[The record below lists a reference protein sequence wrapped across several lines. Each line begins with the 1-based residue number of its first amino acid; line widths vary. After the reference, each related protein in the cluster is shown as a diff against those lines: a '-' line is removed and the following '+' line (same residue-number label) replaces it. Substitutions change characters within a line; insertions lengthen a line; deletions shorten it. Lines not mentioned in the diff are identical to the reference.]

1 MPDRRIVDED
11 TAITRETGNV
21 FADLGYPD
29 AEERHAKVGLAY
41 VINGSIERQRLAL
54 AEAAERLA
62 VDQPMVSPLAQN
74 RLDEFSVGRFV
85 SGLTIKEINREI
97 DAGIINPGVESER
110 LVSGP
115 DLFYLAAMKD
125 VRTRLDPAL
134 RKLVREAIAD
144 AASAGRNEAAVHRL
158 AFRIDLIRRD
168 ILGPF
173 EALERSKDDHIES
186 RPNVLGGE
194 PVIKGTRIAARHVAD
209 VMKRGATR
217 EELRDDLELT
227 DAQIDAAVVFDR
239 TCPKRGRP
247 AAFRHRT
254 VHVSAA

>member
-1 MPDRRIVDED
+1 MS
-11 TAITRETGNV
+11 
-21 FADLGYPD
+21 DL
-29 AEERHAKVGLAY
+29 
-41 VINGSIERQRLAL
+41 
-54 AEAAERLA
+54 
-62 VDQPMVSPLAQN
+62 
-74 RLDEFSVGRFV
+74 
-85 SGLTIKEINREI
+85 
-97 DAGIINPGVESER
+97 ES
-110 LVSGP
+110 
-115 DLFYLAAMKD
+115 
-125 VRTRLDPAL
+125 
-134 RKLVREAIAD
+134 RKQ
-144 AASAGRNEAAVHRL
+144 AASAWFETL
-158 AFRIDLIRRD
+158 QQRIIAS
-168 ILGPF
+168 F
-173 EALERSKDDHIES
+173 EALEQSKRDHIES